1 MQYNATTIEE
11 YIQATDSERQAG
23 FRKLFETIEKNIPV
37 GFESGIQYGMP
48 SFFVPHSI
56 YPSGYQCNPK
66 EPLPFI
72 AVAAQK
78 NFLAFYHMGM
88 YANPDLLNW
97 FSSEFE
103 KTTGKKPD
111 MGKSCL
117 RLKKPENIPLELI
130 AALCRKISTAEWIN
144 IYEQQ
149 FKKK

>member
-1 MQYNATTIEE
+1 MQYDATTIEE
-11 YIQATDSERQAG
+11 YIQAIDPERQDG
-23 FRKLFETIEKNIPV
+23 FQKLLETVEKNMPA

-56 YPSGYQCNPK
+56 YPAGYHCNPK
-66 EPLPFI
+66 EPLPFV

-88 YANPDLLNW
+88 YANPELLSW

-103 KTTGKKPD
+103 KITGKKPD

-117 RLKKPENIPLELI
+117 RLKKPGNIPFELI
-130 AALCRKISTAEWIN
+130 AALCRKISVAEWIN

-149 FKKK
+149 YKKK